1 MEKTTLF
8 YAKESLVFENGI
20 LGEGAFGVVKKAVL
34 TTSDSSRVVAVKS
47 LKGTYVHTCMRT
59 CMHTYV
65 HTYIRTYMHTC
76 VMVGR

>member
-1 MEKTTLF
+1 MFFQLIEKVEKTPLL

-47 LKGTYVHTCMRT
+47 LKGTYL
-59 CMHTYV
+59 
-65 HTYIRTYMHTC
+65 RTYMHTC
-76 VMVGR
+76 IHTCSMLCG